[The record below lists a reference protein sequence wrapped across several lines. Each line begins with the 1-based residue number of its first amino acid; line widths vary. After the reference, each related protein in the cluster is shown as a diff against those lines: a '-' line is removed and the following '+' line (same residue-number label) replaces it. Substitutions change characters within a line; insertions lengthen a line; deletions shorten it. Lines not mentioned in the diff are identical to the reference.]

1 MRLEKL
7 SGTMQEVMEVTG
19 QSRSMVKVK
28 LANGTYRA
36 RKNGRRVLIEMQSV
50 YDDWERL
57 PVAVYAPLRTKKK
70 APSPEMTFFARAPKP
85 CA

>member
-1 MRLEKL
+1 MVHMRLEKL

-57 PVAVYAPLRTKKK
+57 PVAVYAPLRTKKSSV
-70 APSPEMTFFARAPKP
+70 A
-85 CA
+85 